1 MKELK
6 KSFKFTPI
14 PPDPINCYTIIDS
27 SMTGENMKL
36 IVDIVMEDLERNSE
50 YFSMKDFLSTIN
62 VIDIAAK
69 ASYIRYVDA
78 VNYGRSLGYNYDPL
92 NLVPF

>member
-1 MKELK
+1 
-6 KSFKFTPI
+6 
-14 PPDPINCYTIIDS
+14 
-27 SMTGENMKL
+27 MTGENMKL

-62 VIDIAAK
+62 TINIAAK

-78 VNYGRSLGYNYDPL
+78 VKYGRL
-92 NLVPF
+92 

>member
-14 PPDPINCYTIIDS
+14 PPDPINCYTIIDQT
-27 SMTGENMKL
+27 MTGENMKL
-36 IVDIVMEDLERNSE
+36 IVEIVMEDLERNSE

-62 VIDIAAK
+62 TINIAAK
-69 ASYIRYVDA
+69 ASYIRYIDA
-78 VNYGRSLGYNYDPL
+78 VKHGRSLGYNYDPL
-92 NLVPF
+92 NLIPF